1 MASTDFI
8 IGKARFV
15 ALWKNYT
22 SSIFNIVV
30 EFKKLLLAVNSVNGI
45 IAEIQ
50 SFISSSIKKAY
61 CILCRLFC
69 QIKLLWDNGDNNTAI
84 NPDKLI
90 LHVLN

>member
-8 IGKARFV
+8 IGKAQFV
-15 ALWKNYT
+15 ALWKNNT
-22 SSIFNIVV
+22 SSFFNIVV

-50 SFISSSIKKAY
+50 SYNSSGIKKAY